1 LEPSAKRAEI
11 ENRIRTLESAKPVFQ
26 APRLSPRMAE
36 EARKTVRLNAP
47 TPAQPPRAVLKGPEK
62 LVRPPVAPAPAVQPS
77 PRTVI
82 AAAPQAVKPP
92 EKLVRPPVAPAPA
105 AQPSPRTV
113 IAAAPQAVKPP
124 PAAAAPDRE
133 TAIRRDLA
141 AESGKQKR
149 KLTPGEI
156 DSLARY
162 KLAHPEARIQDM
174 VANPAA
180 YMPKPPLAIRPAPT
194 LRTQ

>member
-1 LEPSAKRAEI
+1 YFSRALKQGIADPNSAQYNRPLAADTHLRLAQSYEATRDARAAAGAYKRYLALEPSAKRAEI

-36 EARKTVRLNAP
+36 EARKPVRLNAP

-92 EKLVRPPVAPAPA
+92 EKLVRPSVAPAPA
-105 AQPSPRTV
+105 A
-113 IAAAPQAVKPP
+113 
-124 PAAAAPDRE
+124 
-133 TAIRRDLA
+133 
-141 AESGKQKR
+141 
-149 KLTPGEI
+149 
-156 DSLARY
+156 
-162 KLAHPEARIQDM
+162 
-174 VANPAA
+174 
-180 YMPKPPLAIRPAPT
+180 
-194 LRTQ
+194 

>member
-1 LEPSAKRAEI
+1 RAEI

-47 TPAQPPRAVLKGPEK
+47 TPAQPPRAVLKG
-62 LVRPPVAPAPAVQPS
+62 
-77 PRTVI
+77 
-82 AAAPQAVKPP
+82 P